1 MRTSQSIALLLAL
14 AAGSSDAF
22 TPASNSVL
30 QQTRASP
37 LFSVSPKEEEKTL
50 RREIAEKASV
60 VEDEQKYTLKDGEG
74 MQGIF
79 LSDTDADTDAE
90 ATAPSKE
97 SFEARMERMM
107 KPRAYPLFLA
117 EKAAEIVEHAIDD
130 VFKGSPSF
138 EPTNGLKEKIVVLG
152 TGWGA
157 ASFLK
162 DVDTDRYDVTVISPR
177 NYFLFT
183 PMLAGASVGTVEYRS
198 ITEPIREVSCNS
210 HQLVDFMRIVT
221 CMIRISY
228 FKITTTH
235 RCCLRSTARLRS
247 WRLLQLPLTLTHYPS
262 RATLS
267 SAMELLVKLKSLLST
282 TTASS

>member
-1 MRTSQSIALLLAL
+1 MRTSQSITLLLAL
-14 AAGSSDAF
+14 ATGSSDAF
-22 TPASNSVL
+22 TPASNGVL
-30 QQTRASP
+30 QQTRSSP

-74 MQGIF
+74 MQGVF
-79 LSDTDADTDAE
+79 LSDSDTE
-90 ATAPSKE
+90 ATASVPSKA

-117 EKAAEIVEHAIDD
+117 EKAAEIVEHTIDD
-130 VFKGSPSF
+130 IFKGASSF
-138 EPTNGLKEKIVVLG
+138 EPPNGAKEKIVVLG

-198 ITEPIREVSCNS
+198 ITEPIREVSC
-210 HQLVDFMRIVT
+210 DFQPRHP
-221 CMIRISY
+221 CACFASRISKSRLTNAVLDQPQGY
-228 FKITTTH
+228 F
-235 RCCLRSTARLRS
+235 
-247 WRLLQLPLTLTHYPS
+247 P
-262 RATLS
+262 
-267 SAMELLVKLKSLLST
+267 
-282 TTASS
+282 